1 MTCDLALC
9 VNRKE
14 RFRGFVV
21 WRFMRLRKNG
31 QGGKD
36 EEVRLVNPVLPP
48 HGKKKKS
55 NMKSSK

>member
-1 MTCDLALC
+1 M
-9 VNRKE
+9 
-14 RFRGFVV
+14 

-36 EEVRLVNPVLPP
+36 DEVRLVNPVLLP